1 MRKDKGQILNL
12 LSVLFALVGTA
23 ILCLVLFS
31 YMDLLER
38 KIDINQVSRRYILRM
53 ETAGY
58 LTAQDRTA
66 LERELSELGVSGI
79 TFDGTTLSDAGYGNP
94 VVLAFSGELHYQ
106 GIRLIT
112 MVQAREEALTVRIE
126 ERRVSTAK
134 N

>member
-1 MRKDKGQILNL
+1 MRKDKGQVMSL
-12 LSVLFALVGTA
+12 LSVLFALAGTA

-38 KIDINQVSRRYILRM
+38 KIDINQVSRRFILRM
-53 ETAGY
+53 EAAGY

-66 LERELSELGVSGI
+66 LELELSELGVTGVD
-79 TFDGTTLSDAGYGNP
+79 FAGTTLSDAGYGNP
-94 VVLAFSGELHYQ
+94 VVLEFTGDLRYQ

-112 MVQAREEALTVRIE
+112 MVQAQREALTARIQE
-126 ERRVSTAK
+126 KRVSTAK